1 MMTFNLHQ
9 FIASLVYATL
19 GIVIFILAFKIAQ
32 RFLPF
37 DIVKELVEDDNIAVG
52 IMMASVILGL
62 AIIIASAIHG

>member
-1 MMTFNLHQ
+1 MTFNLHQ

>member
-1 MMTFNLHQ
+1 MTFNLHQ
-9 FIASLVYATL
+9 FVASLVYATL
-19 GIVIFILAFKIAQ
+19 GIIIFIAAFKLAQ

-37 DIVKELVEDDNIAVG
+37 DIVKELVEDDIVAVG